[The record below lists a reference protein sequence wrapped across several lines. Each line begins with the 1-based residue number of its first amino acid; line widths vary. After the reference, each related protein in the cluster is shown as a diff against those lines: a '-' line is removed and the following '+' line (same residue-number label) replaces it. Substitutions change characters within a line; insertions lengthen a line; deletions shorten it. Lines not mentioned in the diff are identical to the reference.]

1 MKKNNIKFSVLMSV
15 YIKEKPECLE
25 KALNSVFDQEL
36 VPNEVV
42 LVQDGPITNELK
54 SVIDKFKESYQDL
67 LNLIV
72 LEKNMGLGNALNI
85 GLKNCKYDYVARM
98 DTDDICHKDRFKK
111 QIKYLEKHTDV
122 DLIGSN
128 IIEYDDSMIEKI
140 SLKKVPELNQDIC
153 KYIKKRNPFNHQ
165 TVIFNKKKVLNVGS
179 YEEINLYE
187 DYYLWCKLYINGA
200 KFYNMQDVLVDV
212 RGGQEMI
219 LRRGGLKY
227 IKNNINFQIA
237 ILKLK
242 VINVFEFLRNIIVR
256 TFFAII
262 PTNWRTFMYKIFL
275 RGSKE

>member
-111 QIKYLEKHTDV
+111 QIKYLEEHTDV

-128 IIEYDDSMIEKI
+128 IIEYDDSMIKQI